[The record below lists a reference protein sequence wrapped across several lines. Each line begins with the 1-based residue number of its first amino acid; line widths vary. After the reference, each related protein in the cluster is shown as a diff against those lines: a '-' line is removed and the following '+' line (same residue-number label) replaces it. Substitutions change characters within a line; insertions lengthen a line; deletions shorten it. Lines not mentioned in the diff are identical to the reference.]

1 MGKAK
6 CRPRTAAKKRGAQR
20 GHERQPKESRWVV
33 QLSVCGVLFFMLILL
48 KISLPVKLA
57 PLRTT
62 LSQVLV
68 SDTDFVEAFSA
79 VGRAAAGEGELGK
92 ELGEACAAVF
102 RIGIP
107 ASQEDSAIDAEEKAQ
122 TVFAPLTV
130 PEELPV
136 QVAAQERRL
145 GFETATPVSGE
156 VTSPFGARE
165 APTQGAS
172 EFHYGI
178 DIAANEGTPIA
189 CFADGTVGV
198 VGESSSLGKY
208 VMVTHDGGYTTL
220 YAHCKDISVSSG
232 AAVRRGA
239 AIATVGQTGIT
250 TGAHLHFEL
259 CCEDVYLN
267 PIYYVSL

>member
-1 MGKAK
+1 MEL
-6 CRPRTAAKKRGAQR
+6 T
-20 GHERQPKESRWVV
+20 
-33 QLSVCGVLFFMLILL
+33 
-48 KISLPVKLA
+48 
-57 PLRTT
+57 PLRAA

-68 SDTDFVEAFSA
+68 SDTDFVETFSA
-79 VGRAAAGEGELGK
+79 VGRAAAGEGELAE
-92 ELGEACAAVF
+92 ELGAACAAVF
-102 RIGIP
+102 RISIP
-107 ASQEDSAIDAEEKAQ
+107 TSQETPVHAKEKAQ
-122 TVFAPLTV
+122 TALAPLTV

-136 QVAAQERRL
+136 QVAAQERIL
-145 GFETATPVSGE
+145 GFETTTPVSGE
-156 VTSPFGARE
+156 VTSPFGVRE

-178 DIAANEGTPIA
+178 DIAANEGSPIV
-189 CFADGTVGV
+189 CFADGTVSV

-208 VMVTHDGGYTTL
+208 VMVTHAGGYTTL

>member
-1 MGKAK
+1 MK
-6 CRPRTAAKKRGAQR
+6 T
-20 GHERQPKESRWVV
+20 
-33 QLSVCGVLFFMLILL
+33 M
-48 KISLPVKLA
+48 
-57 PLRTT
+57 PLRET

-68 SDTDFVEAFSA
+68 SDTDFVETFSA
-79 VGRAAAGEGELGK
+79 VGRAAAGEGAFAK

-107 ASQEDSAIDAEEKAQ
+107 TSEETAPSDADEQAQ

-136 QVAAQERRL
+136 EVAAQERIL
-145 GFETATPVSGE
+145 GFETAVPVFGE
-156 VTSPFGARE
+156 VTSHFGARE

-178 DIAANEGTPIA
+178 DIAANEGTSIA
-189 CFADGTVGV
+189 CFADGTVSV

-232 AAVRRGA
+232 VAVRRGA

-250 TGAHLHFEL
+250 TGPHLHFEL